1 LSGESSRRWEWEKL
15 KKIKEKGREHRNG
28 GRDMCGLEDW

>member
-1 LSGESSRRWEWEKL
+1 LSGKSSRRRGVGKL
-15 KKIKEKGREHRNG
+15 KKIKEEEREHRNG